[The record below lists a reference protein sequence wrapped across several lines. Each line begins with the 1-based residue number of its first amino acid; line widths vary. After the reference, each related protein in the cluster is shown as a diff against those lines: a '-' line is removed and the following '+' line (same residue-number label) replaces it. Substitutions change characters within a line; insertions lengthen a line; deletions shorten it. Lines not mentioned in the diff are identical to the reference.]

1 MKKIELKADLRE
13 TSEKLSDIRNNKQ
26 VPGVLYGHNQEPITL
41 KINNSDLLVILNKYG
56 KTHVIGLTIGKKK
69 VSAMIQEIQKNPV
82 NGKFVHIDF
91 YAITE
96 GEKLTVTIPLN
107 FVGESEAKKSG
118 AMVEEVLKDIEV
130 KCLSEDLVDSFDVD
144 LSLLKEVEDT
154 IRVSDL
160 SLDNTKYDLIT
171 KSDEVVVRAV
181 ATVDNVV
188 DEVTP
193 EVTEEPK

>member
-1 MKKIELKADLRE
+1 MKKIELKAELRE

-26 VPGVLYGHNQEPITL
+26 VPWVLYWHNQEPITL

-56 KTHVIGLTIGKKK
+56 KTHVIWLTIWKKK

-82 NGKFVHIDF
+82 NWKFVHIDF

-96 GEKLTVTIPLN
+96 WEKLTVTIPLN
-107 FVGESEAKKSG
+107 FVWESEAKKSW
-118 AMVEEVLKDIEV
+118 AMIEEVLRDIEV

-144 LSLLKEVEDT
+144 LTLLKEVEDT

-193 EVTEEPK
+193 ASEETK